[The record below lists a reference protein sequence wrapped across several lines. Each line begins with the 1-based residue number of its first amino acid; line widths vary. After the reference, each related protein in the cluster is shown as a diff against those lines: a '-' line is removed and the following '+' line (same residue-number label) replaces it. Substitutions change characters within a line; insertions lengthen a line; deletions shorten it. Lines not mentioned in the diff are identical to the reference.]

1 MFSAPL
7 ATGAQQ
13 GKAYRIGYVGNSS
26 PSLGLTIPPP
36 LLFRADPRRAGRLG
50 LDS

>member
-1 MFSAPL
+1 ME
-7 ATGAQQ
+7 AQQ

-26 PSLGLTIPPP
+26 PSLGLTIPAS
-36 LLFRADPRRAGRLG
+36 LLFRADPPRAGRLG